1 VNTLFSTDVSTK
13 FGSKTI
19 AVVRG
24 NVLDY
29 PEPID
34 ILTTSAYK
42 LSYHPTPGT
51 LFAALET
58 VGISVDELA
67 CEPLIDLRSLANVWL
82 SQEVVGSRTGIRRIG
97 CVEMGRIWSNYS
109 GYSLDE
115 NALLTSLKA
124 YFRMLD
130 VASMCDVRM
139 ETVALPLLGAG
150 RQRISGDLTLIPII
164 NECVEFLKR
173 NEFVRK
179 ILFLEMNPERAMRI
193 AQALSQSYSLFHETV
208 QKKELAE
215 SCPKQP
221 LAFISYSGGDRNVAD
236 NLCHKLESRGV
247 KVWYAPRDVQGPYAE
262 AITIAIRE
270 ATHFVVILSQNSMES
285 QHVLNEV
292 DLAFKALP
300 NHIKFKPLRIDLAM
314 FRPAFEYYLS
324 RQHWMDAYLPPLEDR
339 LNEFVDKFVA
349 EL

>member
-1 VNTLFSTDVSTK
+1 MNTLFSADLSTK

-19 AVVRG
+19 TVVQG
-24 NVLDY
+24 NVLEY

-34 ILTTSAYK
+34 ILTTSAYQ
-42 LSYHPTPGT
+42 LSYQPTPGT
-51 LFAALET
+51 MFAALET

-67 CEPLIDLRSLANVWL
+67 CEPMIDLRSLANVWL
-82 SQEVVGSRTGIRRIG
+82 SQETVDARTGIRRIG
-97 CVEMGRIWSNYS
+97 CVEMGRVWSDYG
-109 GYSLDE
+109 GYILDE

-130 VASMCDVRM
+130 VAASCGVKMD
-139 ETVALPLLGAG
+139 TVALPLLGAG
-150 RQRISGDLTLIPII
+150 RQKISGDLTLIPII

-173 NEFVRK
+173 NESVRE
-179 ILFLEMNPERAMRI
+179 ILFLEMNMERAMRI
-193 AQALSQSYSLFHETV
+193 AQALSQSYSLLHETV
-208 QKKELAE
+208 QKKDPAE
-215 SCPKQP
+215 CPPKKP

-262 AITIAIRE
+262 AITVAIRE
-270 ATHFVVILSQNSMES
+270 ATHFVVILSHNSMES

-300 NHIKFKPLRIDLAM
+300 NHIKFKPLRIDMAQ

-324 RQHWMDAYLPPLEDR
+324 RQHWMDACLPPLEER
-339 LNEFVDKFVA
+339 LNEFVDKLV
-349 EL
+349 EDL

>member
-1 VNTLFSTDVSTK
+1 MNTLFSTDFPTK

-19 AVVRG
+19 TVVQG
-24 NVLDY
+24 NALEY

-34 ILTTSAYK
+34 ILTTSAYQR
-42 LSYHPTPGT
+42 SYHPTPGT
-51 LFAALET
+51 LFAALDT

-67 CEPLIDLRSLANVWL
+67 CGPLIDLRSLANVWL
-82 SQEVVGSRTGIRRIG
+82 SQGVYGSRTGIRRIG
-97 CVEMGRIWSNYS
+97 CVEMGRVWSDYN
-109 GYSLDE
+109 GYTLDE

-130 VASMCDVRM
+130 VASSCGVRM
-139 ETVALPLLGAG
+139 DTVALPLLGAG

-173 NEFVRK
+173 NESVRK
-179 ILFLEMNPERAMRI
+179 ILFLEMNMERAMRI
-193 AQALSQSYSLFHETV
+193 AQALSQSYSLLHETV
-208 QKKELAE
+208 QKKEVE
-215 SCPKQP
+215 QFPPKKP

-262 AITIAIRE
+262 AITVAIRE
-270 ATHFVVILSQNSMES
+270 ATHFVVILSHNSMES

-300 NHIKFKPLRIDLAM
+300 NHIKFKPLRIDMAQ

-324 RQHWMDAYLPPLEDR
+324 RQHWMDACLPPLEER
-339 LNEFVDKFVA
+339 LNEFVDKLVA
-349 EL
+349 DL